1 MAYISDFIAYL
12 TVEAGL
18 AENTKAAYRR
28 DLELL
33 GQALSLK
40 DEEAYL
46 TVTRSQLLGYLTS
59 LRREGRA
66 ASTVARKL
74 AAVKNFYRFLTDE
87 GYIKEDPAQVLEA
100 ASKAQHLPKVLSE
113 EEVKRLLEAPDV
125 KTPLGFRDR
134 TMLETL
140 YATGMRVSELVNAQ
154 VKRLHLEMEYII
166 VLGKGNK
173 ERLVPLDKMAVAF
186 LQSYL
191 TKIRPRFLK
200 VDDGQQEALFLTSS
214 GRAMTRQEFAHL
226 LAGYAKAAGITRPVT
241 PHMLRHSFATHL
253 LTRGTDLRLVQE
265 LLGHADI
272 STTQI
277 YTHLSNQRL
286 REIYQKSFPRS

>member
-1 MAYISDFIAYL
+1 MAYIEEFIDYL

-18 AENTKAAYRR
+18 SANTKAAYRR

-33 GQALSLK
+33 GQALELQG
-40 DEEAYL
+40 EEGFLAVSRQQLLAYL
-46 TVTRSQLLGYLTS
+46 TRLRS
-59 LRREGRA
+59 EGRA

-74 AAVKNFYRFLTDE
+74 AAIKGFYRFLTEE
-87 GYIKEDPAQVLEA
+87 GYLKEDPAQVLEA
-100 ASKAQHLPKVLSE
+100 ATKAQHLPKVLTE
-113 EEVKRLLEAPDV
+113 QEVVRLLNAPDV
-125 KTPLGFRDR
+125 STPLGFRDR

-140 YATGMRVSELVNAQ
+140 YATGMRVSELVNAE

-173 ERLVPLDKMAVAF
+173 ERIVPLDKVAVSF
-186 LQSYL
+186 LQGYL
-191 TKIRPRFLK
+191 AKIRPTFLK
-200 VDDGQQEALFLTSS
+200 VEDGQQGAIFLTSL
-214 GRAMTRQEFAHL
+214 GRPMTRQEFSHL
-226 LAGYAKAAGITRPVT
+226 LAGYARAAGITRPVT

-253 LTRGTDLRLVQE
+253 LARGTDLRLVQE
-265 LLGHADI
+265 LLGHVDI

-286 REIYQKSFPRS
+286 REVYQKAFPRS